1 MAPPSIRPRNKGG
14 TSTAKDYADSNSTSA
29 KFLGGPQKSWMSGQK
44 GSAIRTCPKPTML
57 ASGPQQEPAGDQ
69 QVHSTFVSQLNTFP
83 RLRQS
88 PLDGQ
93 SPPETTIPPG
103 GVDDSLRIVPTNH
116 QNCANVE
123 SVLPSPAPSDEHRP
137 DVFRNLEPEVEVRT
151 NGAATRYGEVNGRN
165 NRLPSS
171 EPAISPPSLN
181 QTVPYI
187 GQVSVGSH
195 IFTGVNQISG
205 QGAMLGKR
213 KRLAH
218 EATVDT
224 ATAMLSG
231 TAPNIGDVES
241 RHICKQPTDVQ
252 MRSFVGAIVSRQQS
266 LASQGTGGRGTELA
280 RLYLL
285 RTACTENDHH
295 YLLLHQLYC
304 WYPRSYDASPQLRA
318 VGFCSDHFK
327 GLEILALL
335 MPNHPELAE
344 DAVDWFANFPLPFQ
358 RLIHDYRIYR
368 EILENA
374 MSCLIKLACGWGRL
388 LDDCAKRGFPPFVD
402 ELVLTLGV
410 QSPIL
415 QSVMFRSIHRHI
427 WIGGMNDS
435 CFQEGER
442 LFYEDQHRMQQMPA
456 SVANVDKQTEN
467 QRLIINYQR
476 MQAAHRSHLQGT
488 AIDSQTRASPV
499 SIAPMPPPPPYVHG
513 RFYDIQ
519 RANCSNAPSNQG
531 GNNPPVTLTNQR
543 MQNVVAR
550 STNTASPT
558 VPSQPFILPR
568 DSRLALHGR
577 SGALPASPRAVSHPE
592 LGHFFQAQSFGPS
605 RSPTA
610 IPSPGGVSRQQ
621 GQFLPGSPT
630 GSRPPHQDH
639 QIHPLQL
646 SRGSSTARPWGP
658 ATAMQPG
665 HLTAHNHFVSPVTPG
680 ANALA
685 RPTPLVPQNGE
696 ILRTA
701 AQANPMATAIH
712 QYQARSPI
720 LKAMDQSDLRTS
732 GTQYYRYMKG
742 VTVIDTRLK
751 TGSRQHLEWAL
762 NIDEAVLRLLG
773 GTVDPQNG
781 SLPIRRV
788 QVGSAFCQ
796 VRCVDATESRGG
808 ISDGDWMVARHVWPS
823 HVSVIFNGKPLDIRK
838 KIHHGRDLPV
848 EITSLIQRGNN
859 TLSVSI
865 LRGSKEDN
873 VEYAIGVESIRL
885 LDFKTAK
892 DLTGVLPYGEA
903 RQRILERLQNNDP
916 EIEVVDTSIT
926 LNLTDPYTSQIWDIP
941 MRGKTCRH
949 PQCFDLDTFLR
960 TRISRRP
967 GQPCDSDQFKCPICD
982 ADARPPSLVRDEF
995 FLSLRAILASMDRL
1009 DAKAIVMQQDGSWRI
1024 KEEEKSGETGDG
1036 SGRLSTGSRP
1046 GAATA
1051 GVNGADARREI
1062 ETIELDDD

>member
-1 MAPPSIRPRNKGG
+1 
-14 TSTAKDYADSNSTSA
+14 
-29 KFLGGPQKSWMSGQK
+29 
-44 GSAIRTCPKPTML
+44 ML

-93 SPPETTIPPG
+93 SPPETTMPPG
-103 GVDDSLRIVPTNH
+103 GVDHSLRIVPTNH

-137 DVFRNLEPEVEVRT
+137 DVFRNLEPEVEART
-151 NGAATRYGEVNGRN
+151 NGAATRCGEVNGRN
-165 NRLPSS
+165 NRVPNS

-187 GQVSVGSH
+187 GQVSVGSP

-231 TAPNIGDVES
+231 TASNIGDVES
-241 RHICKQPTDVQ
+241 RHIYEKPTDVQ
-252 MRSFVGAIVSRQQS
+252 MRSFVGAIVNRQQS

-304 WYPRSYDASPQLRA
+304 WYPRSYDASPQLLA

-456 SVANVDKQTEN
+456 SVANVDRQTEN

-476 MQAAHRSHLQGT
+476 TQAAHRSHLQGT
-488 AIDSQTRASPV
+488 AIDSQARASPV

-543 MQNVVAR
+543 MQNVVAP

-558 VPSQPFILPR
+558 APSQPFILPR

-621 GQFLPGSPT
+621 GQLLPGSPT

-658 ATAMQPG
+658 ATAMHPG
-665 HLTAHNHFVSPVTPG
+665 HLTAHNHFVPPVTPG

-685 RPTPLVPQNGE
+685 RPTPLVPPNGE

-720 LKAMDQSDLRTS
+720 LKAMDQSELRTS

-751 TGSRQHLEWAL
+751 IGSRQHLEWTL

-808 ISDGDWMVARHVWPS
+808 ISDGDWMAARHVWPS

-848 EITSLIQRGNN
+848 EITSLIQRGTN

-892 DLTGVLPYGEA
+892 DLIGVLPYDEA

-982 ADARPPSLVRDEF
+982 ADARPPSLVQDEF
-995 FLSLRAILASMDRL
+995 FLSLRAILASMGRL

-1024 KEEEKSGETGDG
+1024 NEEEKSGETGDG